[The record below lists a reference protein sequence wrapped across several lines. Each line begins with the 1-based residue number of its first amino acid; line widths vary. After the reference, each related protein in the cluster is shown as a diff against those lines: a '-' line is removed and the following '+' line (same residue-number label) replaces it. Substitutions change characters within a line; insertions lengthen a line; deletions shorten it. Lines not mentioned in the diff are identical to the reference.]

1 MNRNGCESM
10 KYMVIVHDKKMVTSV
25 MEECDAFLFGIE
37 NYSVNFPYYVSL
49 ETLKELVKTIK
60 DHHKQVF
67 VALNKNFHHEE
78 LEALKK
84 LLQSLNQL
92 DLDGILYYDIALI
105 QLKKEGLIKAP
116 LGWSQEHLT
125 TNYDT
130 CNFWQ
135 KQGAS
140 MALLSSEITL
150 QEIIDIRAHTSM
162 SLIVPIFG
170 YLPMFVSKRHL
181 VQNYLEKFQLEGKT
195 KSYFIEKEQNR
206 YPIIDH
212 KQGTEVYSSNLLNGL
227 TESISLKDV
236 GIDYLLFNSFMI
248 PDDDFIKVLKC
259 YHEVTRENARKLEE
273 QMETVLDRPIDKG
286 FLYKETIFRVKK
298 YEK

>member
-1 MNRNGCESM
+1 MDRNGCESM
-10 KYMVIVHDKKMVTSV
+10 KYMVIVNNEKMVTSV
-25 MEECDAFLFGIE
+25 MEDCDAFLFGIE
-37 NYSVNFPYYVSL
+37 DYSVNFPYYVSL
-49 ETLKELVKTIK
+49 ETLKELAKIIK
-60 DHHKQVF
+60 KHKKQVF

-78 LEALKK
+78 LEALKN

-105 QLKKEGLIKAP
+105 QLQKEGLIKAP
-116 LGWSQEHLT
+116 LIWSQEHLT

-140 MALLSSEITL
+140 MVLLSSEITL
-150 QEIIDIRAHTSM
+150 QEIIDIRNHTSM

-181 VQNYLEKFQLEGKT
+181 VQNYLKKFQLEGK
-195 KSYFIEKEQNR
+195 KNFYFIEKKGNR

-212 KQGTEVYSSNLLNGL
+212 KQGTEVYSANLLNGL
-227 TESISLKDV
+227 TESIQLKEA

-248 PDDDFIKVLKC
+248 SEDDFIKVLKN
-259 YHEVTRENARKLEE
+259 YHLVTKENAIKLEE
-273 QMETVLDRPIDKG
+273 QMGKFLARPSDKG